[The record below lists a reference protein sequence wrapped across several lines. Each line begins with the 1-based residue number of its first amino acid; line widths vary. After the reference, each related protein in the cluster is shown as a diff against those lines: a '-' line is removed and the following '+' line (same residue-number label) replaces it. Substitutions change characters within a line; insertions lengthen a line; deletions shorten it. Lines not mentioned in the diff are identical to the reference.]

1 MCIRDRPCPY
11 PSTSGAWDPV
21 EWRSWLGTL
30 QDGQVIVPT
39 VSWQGWWTL
48 LAVLNGAD
56 RSGREFDLQVRAPG
70 DPVHPEEFG
79 SIYL

>member
-1 MCIRDRPCPY
+1 MGSRRV
-11 PSTSGAWDPV
+11 A
-21 EWRSWLGTL
+21 L
-30 QDGQVIVPT
+30 QDGQVIVPA